1 MAEVTYQNTFQGG
14 QVLLPPSKSV
24 AHRAM
29 LCAALSRGR
38 CLLSHMAG
46 SQDIAATARAIQALG
61 GRAVLDEAA
70 GTLLVEG
77 QDIGSAPGGAIDC
90 GESGST
96 LRFLIPIAAALG
108 GTWTFTGSGRLPQR
122 PLDVYRDLLPGHGV
136 SYRTRGTIPCP
147 SPSPGSSPPARTRCR
162 GTSAPSSSPGCC
174 WPCPCSPGTAT
185 SSSPLL
191 WSRKV
196 M

>member
-1 MAEVTYQNTFQGG
+1 MAEVTYQNTFHGG
-14 QVLLPPSKSV
+14 QVLLPPSKSM

-77 QDIGSAPGGAIDC
+77 QDIGLTPG
-90 GESGST
+90 
-96 LRFLIPIAAALG
+96 
-108 GTWTFTGSGRLPQR
+108 
-122 PLDVYRDLLPGHGV
+122 
-136 SYRTRGTIPCP
+136 
-147 SPSPGSSPPARTRCR
+147 
-162 GTSAPSSSPGCC
+162 
-174 WPCPCSPGTAT
+174 
-185 SSSPLL
+185 
-191 WSRKV
+191 SRKV